1 MSVFEKI
8 YFIFDVNSVSST
20 YSLYKITNGDDQKV
34 TKNTIYCEICII
46 CPLIGKWS
54 ILYIIQK
61 YYKKYQNIFAKT
73 RVLFK
78 TFFGQIL
85 DLVHNK
91 VQSSSFNL
99 QSCLDS
105 NYSTNKARPLLE
117 PASSHQHNTQSAPNF
132 ALLLSKNKFSV
143 KI

>member
-1 MSVFEKI
+1 MNSPFARYVLNLSLMSVFEKI

-34 TKNTIYCEICII
+34 TKNTIYSEICII
-46 CPLIGKWS
+46 CPQIGKWS

-78 TFFGQIL
+78 TFFG
-85 DLVHNK
+85 
-91 VQSSSFNL
+91 
-99 QSCLDS
+99 
-105 NYSTNKARPLLE
+105 
-117 PASSHQHNTQSAPNF
+117 
-132 ALLLSKNKFSV
+132 
-143 KI
+143 

>member
-54 ILYIIQK
+54 ILYITVQMFADIFTLWNITHNILGFFL
-61 YYKKYQNIFAKT
+61 QNIDYFECF
-73 RVLFK
+73 LS
-78 TFFGQIL
+78 QI
-85 DLVHNK
+85 
-91 VQSSSFNL
+91 
-99 QSCLDS
+99 
-105 NYSTNKARPLLE
+105 
-117 PASSHQHNTQSAPNF
+117 
-132 ALLLSKNKFSV
+132 
-143 KI
+143 